1 MLFRSRYGIGINA
14 SRLRAVNS
22 PVKGGMV
29 SHTGPIPFLKMF
41 ESTVKSCHQNGIRG
55 GSATV
60 NMAWFHHDI
69 EDILV
74 LKNNA
79 GTDDNRVRKLD
90 YCIGFDRTFYDRVI
104 KNENVTLFSYHEVPE
119 LWNSFGLP
127 EFKTLYESAEKSKTI
142 KFKKSVNAREIGRAH
157 V

>member
-1 MLFRSRYGIGINA
+1 
-14 SRLRAVNS
+14 
-22 PVKGGMV
+22 MV
-29 SHTGPIPFLKMF
+29 SHTGPVPFLKMF
-41 ESTVKSCHQNGIRG
+41 EATVKSCHQNGIRG

-90 YCIGFDRTFYDRVI
+90 YCIGFERTFYDRLI

-119 LWNSFGLP
+119 LWNSFGMP
-127 EFKTLYESAEKSKTI
+127 EFKELYEAAEKNR
-142 KFKKSVNAREIGRAH
+142 SVNRREVGAWSVLR
-157 V
+157 